1 MKIKSTLVLTLL
13 LFMQFNI
20 NSHSQENSLK
30 DIKNHWGYESI
41 SEFYK
46 NGYIKGYEDH
56 SFKPNNNMSRAEFVT
71 AFNNYFNL
79 QNKTGKVFDDTL
91 NHWAKDAI
99 DIAFSNGICQ
109 GTSKTTFEPDKP
121 ITREEMCVMIA
132 NYLNISDK
140 NHDKLNKFID
150 KASSWAEDSVE
161 AILENKIMR
170 GYEDNSFKPQKYSTR
185 AEVVSSLDRV
195 NKKATNNST
204 VTNNT
209 IANDKKE
216 TITNTVVTDGK
227 KVIIDTP
234 LVTNRETTTN
244 TVVTDDKK
252 VIIDTPLVSDK
263 KETINNTVVTDSKK
277 VITDIPLVSD
287 KKETIINTVVTD
299 NKKVIID
306 KSLVTNKETTTNTVV
321 TDAKKVTT
329 NKVSHDTIK
338 PPKKDVIDYKSI
350 GNIENSINNLKTS
363 VNYGDIPKLN
373 SEISNIKNQYKSLN
387 AKEKEL
393 VKNYGKINIVENEIK
408 NVQNDMF
415 PVFNAIGNIP
425 KSITKDNM
433 IETKKAVE
441 KAESLYNNLSKE
453 NKKHVSSSELS
464 IIEGAKQKIGSL
476 SK

>member
-20 NSHSQENSLK
+20 NSHAQENSLK
-30 DIKNHWGYESI
+30 DIQNHWGYESI

-185 AEVVSSLDRV
+185 AEVVSSLDHI

-209 IANDKKE
+209 LATDKKE
-216 TITNTVVTDGK
+216 TTTNTVITDAK

-234 LVTNRETTTN
+234 SVTNKETINN
-244 TVVTDDKK
+244 TVTTDDKK
-252 VIIDTPLVSDK
+252 VIIDTP
-263 KETINNTVVTDSKK
+263 
-277 VITDIPLVSD
+277 
-287 KKETIINTVVTD
+287 
-299 NKKVIID
+299 
-306 KSLVTNKETTTNTVV
+306 LVTNKETTTNTVV

-373 SEISNIKNQYKSLN
+373 SEISNIKNQYRLLN

-415 PVFNAIGNIP
+415 PVFNAIANIP
-425 KSITKDNM
+425 KSITKNNM